1 MNRIESRKQSSPGSM
16 VRMAALCACLVL
28 FGASCGQRG
37 PLYLPR
43 SDSATGGPADVPV
56 QQDEETGSE
65 TQELVPED
73 DDGESD
79 AAAP

>member
-1 MNRIESRKQSSPGSM
+1 MNRIESKTQRSPGRM
-16 VRMAALCACLVL
+16 VRMAALCTCLVL
-28 FGASCGQRG
+28 FGVSCGQRG

-43 SDSATGGPADVPV
+43 SDSATGGPAGVPA
-56 QQDEETGSE
+56 QRDEETGSE
-65 TQELVPED
+65 AQELIPED

>member
-1 MNRIESRKQSSPGSM
+1 MNSIEPKTRRGPGNI

-28 FGASCGQRG
+28 SGASCGQRG

-43 SDSATGGPADVPV
+43 SDSASGGPTDVPT
-56 QQDEETGSE
+56 QQDEAAGSE

>member
-1 MNRIESRKQSSPGSM
+1 MNSIESRTQSSPASM
-16 VRMAALCACLVL
+16 VRVAALFACLVL

-43 SDSATGGPADVPV
+43 SDSATGGPADVPS
-56 QQDEETGSE
+56 QQEEAAGSE
-65 TQELVPED
+65 MQEPVPED

-79 AAAP
+79 AATP